1 MTAPI
6 APTSLDREVALR
18 DDVAGVLARADGMR
32 GMLQGCVE
40 ALVRHLDAAF
50 APIWILRPGRPSSS
64 SAPALDSTPTW
75 MAATGGYRSG
85 PGRSPY
91 RYNVT
96 ASR

>member
-50 APIWILRPGRPSSS
+50 ARIWIPRPGKTELELRA
-64 SAPALDSTPTW
+64 SAGLYTNLD
-75 MAATGGYRSG
+75 GGH
-85 PGRSPY
+85 GRVP
-91 RYNVT
+91 VG
-96 ASR
+96 AWKIAMPV